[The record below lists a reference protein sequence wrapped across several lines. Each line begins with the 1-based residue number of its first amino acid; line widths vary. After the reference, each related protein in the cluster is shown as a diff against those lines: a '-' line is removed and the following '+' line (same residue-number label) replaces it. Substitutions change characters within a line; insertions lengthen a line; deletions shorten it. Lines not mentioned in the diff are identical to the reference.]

1 MRPHDLVALDPD
13 AIRSIE
19 DPEIR
24 AELERV
30 PWAVVRRL
38 CCEREFVAIGVRG
51 PTRPQRW
58 PLVVPRAAIGTCIA
72 PEALASIV
80 ATRDLPAFAALA
92 SVRLA
97 AASLGM
103 RWGPAGSVGFE
114 LATGAP
120 VVHAQSDC
128 DIVVRGASLAYDAF
142 AGFARALAGSAVRV
156 DVQIE
161 FGDCGIALDEYLS
174 SGERV
179 MAKTPNGPQLLARAE
194 LDVA

>member
-1 MRPHDLVALDPD
+1 MRPHDLVVLDPN
-13 AIRSIE
+13 AIRSID

-38 CCEREFVAIGVRG
+38 RCARDSVAIGVRG
-51 PTRPQRW
+51 PTRAQRW
-58 PLVVPRAAIGTCIA
+58 PLVVLRAAIGTCVE
-72 PEALASIV
+72 PEALASV
-80 ATRDLPAFAALA
+80 RATRDLPAFAALE

-97 AASLGM
+97 AESLGM

-120 VVHAQSDC
+120 AVHAQSDC
-128 DIVVRGASLAYDAF
+128 DIVVRGASLAYDTF
-142 AGFARALAGSAVRV
+142 ASFARALAGSTVRI

-161 FGDCGIALDEYLS
+161 FGDRGIALDEYLS
-174 SGERV
+174 AGERV
-179 MAKTPNGPQLLARAE
+179 MAKTPDGPQLLARAE
-194 LDVA
+194 LNVA